1 MLVKNDT
8 KKEKKETL
16 ENKVSLSLRE
26 FSKAKILF
34 RLVNNKRE
42 NSKSFNIYEKA
53 KFSSNIE
60 NAFNNDYRKIDI
72 EYDTTKNNRFKKV
85 NLLVDINSYLDREKK
100 SLYLDLI
107 NSNKKYIK
115 ENNISNKDILENKV
129 SLSLREFSKAKILF
143 RLVNN
148 KRENT
153 KSFNIY
159 EKAKFSTNIENAF
172 NNDYRKIDIEYDTT
186 KNNRFKK
193 VNLLVDINSYLDK
206 DKKNLYLD
214 LLNSNKKYIKEN
226 NISNKDILENINYFE
241 KKINELK

>member
-53 KFSSNIE
+53 KFS
-60 NAFNNDYRKIDI
+60 
-72 EYDTTKNNRFKKV
+72 T
-85 NLLVDINSYLDREKK
+85 NLEL
-100 SLYLDLI
+100 
-107 NSNKKYIK
+107 
-115 ENNISNKDILENKV
+115 
-129 SLSLREFSKAKILF
+129 
-143 RLVNN
+143 
-148 KRENT
+148 
-153 KSFNIY
+153 
-159 EKAKFSTNIENAF
+159 AF

>member
-1 MLVKNDT
+1 MIDK

-34 RLVNNKRE
+34 RLVNTKRE

-53 KFSSNIE
+53 KFSSNLE

-115 ENNISNKDILENKV
+115 ENNISNKDILEN
-129 SLSLREFSKAKILF
+129 
-143 RLVNN
+143 
-148 KRENT
+148 
-153 KSFNIY
+153 
-159 EKAKFSTNIENAF
+159 
-172 NNDYRKIDIEYDTT
+172 
-186 KNNRFKK
+186 
-193 VNLLVDINSYLDK
+193 
-206 DKKNLYLD
+206 
-214 LLNSNKKYIKEN
+214 
-226 NISNKDILENINYFE
+226 INYFE

>member
-1 MLVKNDT
+1 MIDK

-34 RLVNNKRE
+34 RLVNTKRE

-53 KFSSNIE
+53 KLSTNLE

-72 EYDTTKNNRFKKV
+72 EYDTTKNDRFKKV
-85 NLLVDINSYLDREKK
+85 NLLVDINSYL
-100 SLYLDLI
+100 
-107 NSNKKYIK
+107 N
-115 ENNISNKDILENKV
+115 
-129 SLSLREFSKAKILF
+129 
-143 RLVNN
+143 
-148 KRENT
+148 
-153 KSFNIY
+153 
-159 EKAKFSTNIENAF
+159 
-172 NNDYRKIDIEYDTT
+172 
-186 KNNRFKK
+186 
-193 VNLLVDINSYLDK
+193 K

-241 KKINELK
+241 KKILRVKIN

>member
-1 MLVKNDT
+1 MIDK

-34 RLVNNKRE
+34 RLVNTKRE

-53 KFSSNIE
+53 K
-60 NAFNNDYRKIDI
+60 
-72 EYDTTKNNRFKKV
+72 
-85 NLLVDINSYLDREKK
+85 L
-100 SLYLDLI
+100 
-107 NSNKKYIK
+107 
-115 ENNISNKDILENKV
+115 
-129 SLSLREFSKAKILF
+129 
-143 RLVNN
+143 
-148 KRENT
+148 
-153 KSFNIY
+153 
-159 EKAKFSTNIENAF
+159 STNLENAF

>member
-34 RLVNNKRE
+34 RLVNTKRE

-53 KFSSNIE
+53 KFSTNLE
-60 NAFNNDYRKIDI
+60 NAFNNNYRKIDI
-72 EYDTTKNNRFKKV
+72 EYDTTKNDRFKKV
-85 NLLVDINSYLDREKK
+85 NLLVDINSYL
-100 SLYLDLI
+100 
-107 NSNKKYIK
+107 N
-115 ENNISNKDILENKV
+115 
-129 SLSLREFSKAKILF
+129 
-143 RLVNN
+143 
-148 KRENT
+148 
-153 KSFNIY
+153 
-159 EKAKFSTNIENAF
+159 
-172 NNDYRKIDIEYDTT
+172 
-186 KNNRFKK
+186 
-193 VNLLVDINSYLDK
+193 K

-241 KKINELK
+241 KN